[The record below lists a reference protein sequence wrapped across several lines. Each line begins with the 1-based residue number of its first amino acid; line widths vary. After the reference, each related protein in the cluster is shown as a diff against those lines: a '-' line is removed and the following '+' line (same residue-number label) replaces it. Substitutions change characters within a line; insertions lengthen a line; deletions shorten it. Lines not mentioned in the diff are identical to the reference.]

1 MCKGPLKCFLVPICA
16 VYPQIVLRILYL
28 AVEGS
33 FKTMEVEKLLKK
45 AKI

>member
-1 MCKGPLKCFLVPICA
+1 MSKGPLRCFLVPICA

-28 AVEGS
+28 ALEGS
-33 FKTMEVEKLLKK
+33 FETKEVEKLLKQ